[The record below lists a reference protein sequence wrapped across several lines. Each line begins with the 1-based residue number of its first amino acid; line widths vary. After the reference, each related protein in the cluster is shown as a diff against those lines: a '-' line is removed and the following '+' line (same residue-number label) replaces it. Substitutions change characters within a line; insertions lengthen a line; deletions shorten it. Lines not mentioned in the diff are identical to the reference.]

1 MKAFYPSSYVCHAY
15 VLHVFLFCCH
25 LILHFHFDSGFCNI
39 KSYQLESNLI
49 CCDMVYQMGWNKNIS
64 SAPCNLKNT
73 IRILVCRVT
82 REIDSRLNTRKFT
95 QRVSFQYFV
104 VLVRCR
110 RILSNYFIFR
120 CLKRFYFTRGLWRI
134 NFFYANYNNMWS
146 LGMFYEFSW
155 YNDYWYSY
163 YYILLSINIT
173 IIYCEGHG

>member
-15 VLHVFLFCCH
+15 VLHIFLFCYH
-25 LILHFHFDSGFCNI
+25 SILHFHFDSSFCKTVWKI
-39 KSYQLESNLI
+39 LSTRIRSLF
-49 CCDMVYQMGWNKNIS
+49 CDMVKQMGWNKNIS

-82 REIDSRLNTRKFT
+82 REIDSRLNARKFT

-146 LGMFYEFSW
+146 
-155 YNDYWYSY
+155 
-163 YYILLSINIT
+163 
-173 IIYCEGHG
+173 